1 MNKLNWHH
9 FELLWEGSG
18 DYSMSTSPYLLLQT
32 LGIER
37 WSGRKCSCTIP
48 GRGTTDARYGRCL
61 HARWLNTTNICAYLG
76 GERGSPIFI
85 FVVLLNLVST
95 DVAATNFQLPIFEYR
110 GNVWALWMWDI
121 WISDFVEK
129 HSVAG
134 TSDLTDRT
142 TRDSHSSRNESE
154 VSLCHVFIPSYF
166 MPS

>member
-1 MNKLNWHH
+1 
-9 FELLWEGSG
+9 
-18 DYSMSTSPYLLLQT
+18 MSTSPYLLLQT

-95 DVAATNFQLPIFEYR
+95 DVAATNFQLPIIEYR
-110 GNVWALWMWDI
+110 GNVWTLNVD
-121 WISDFVEK
+121 K

-142 TRDSHSSRNESE
+142 LRQSFVT
-154 VSLCHVFIPSYF
+154 
-166 MPS
+166 